1 MKKINKGF
9 TLVELIIVIAV
20 IGVLAAVLIP
30 VFSNVVNKA
39 NQKSALS
46 DARNAVSTITAE
58 VTDGAG
64 QEMPD
69 SLMFAK
75 KGGKVYAFAY
85 TQNTGLEAFDEEGFT
100 MLTNGANDQENFDNT
115 VEAYVQE
122 LVSEGYAAAATTARS
137 NLLMKAYR
145 TINPAETRAN
155 YAQLT
160 DDEKLQV
167 MHSMIQNVSFDPDK
181 FVLQFSYTP
190 TQAFFADHEVVAPVA
205 QGTTFTING
214 VEHNDITTVSGAIAA
229 ASNGDTIRMYQDE
242 NTNAIIEIGKSITL
256 DGNGHTV
263 ESTANRGINIT
274 ASDIEVTLKNFKL
287 HVNNNQSYIRG
298 INIWDVTGVKLNLIN
313 CEVTINDYYAINAIM
328 GSQADIT
335 IEASHIKGWAA
346 VNAYGSGHSI
356 VVRNSVL
363 EGINEH
369 SGSTNNFA
377 TFVLEGDTTMHTDD
391 HSSDYNVLIED
402 SVIIAN
408 QTRGKRQ
415 AAVGFNAQSQNNT
428 LTLRNCDIITND
440 NGGLQ
445 ARVMYVQ
452 GKNTVEAFDNCTF
465 NGKLNGEFEE
475 YRLNYSDYYDETSPY
490 HNYWDLYF
498 ISEE

>member
-20 IGVLAAVLIP
+20 IGVLAAILIP

-205 QGTTFTING
+205 AGTELTVNG
-214 VEHNDITTVSGAIAA
+214 VEQPTGTTLQNAINAA
-229 ASNGDTIRMYQDE
+229 PVGSTIRLYDNVTSSE
-242 NTNAIIEIGKSITL
+242 SITVGKNL
-256 DGNGHTV
+256 TIDGNGHTIKTTSGRV
-263 ESTANRGINIT
+263 VIVNTSNVTVNIQNVVLDGDNRNVSYGRGFQINSNLTNVTANLSNVTIKNITHYAVNVVTGDTNLTINIDNC
-274 ASDIEVTLKNFKL
+274 DIEG
-287 HVNNNQSYIRG
+287 YAA
-298 INIWDVTGVKLNLIN
+298 INIWSDCDLHVTNSILKGRNN
-313 CEVTINDYYAINAIM
+313 STYNADGWNDFCAIC
-328 GSQADIT
+328 
-335 IEASHIKGWAA
+335 
-346 VNAYGSGHSI
+346 V
-356 VVRNSVL
+356 
-363 EGINEH
+363 
-369 SGSTNNFA
+369 
-377 TFVLEGDTTMHTDD
+377 EGDTTGETTD
-391 HSSDYNVLIED
+391 HAESVKIVVED
-402 SVIIAN
+402 SIVEVIQPTGN
-408 QTRGKRQ
+408 RQ
-415 AAVGFNAQSQNNT
+415 YIVGFNTASTNNSV
-428 LTLRNCDIITND
+428 TLRNCDLKSDYTTVHPGYGESGLCYNLGTDTNTF
-440 NGGLQ
+440 
-445 ARVMYVQ
+445 VY
-452 GKNTVEAFDNCTF
+452 ENCTY
-465 NGKLNGEFEE
+465 NNELSSDAV
-475 YRLNYSDYYDETSPY
+475 YRMTGFADVHFPE
-490 HNYWDLYF
+490 
-498 ISEE
+498 